1 MTRRPAAF
9 RERAPRM
16 REDALPDHG
25 NEFAVIDGGGRPG
38 ITGDERA
45 ELTGLTR
52 ADGELRSAN
61 DVSAND
67 VSTTASASLAAGAGR
82 SPTR

>member
-1 MTRRPAAF
+1 
-9 RERAPRM
+9 M

-25 NEFAVIDGGGRPG
+25 TGFAVIDGGARPG
-38 ITGDERA
+38 VTDDEST

-61 DVSAND
+61 DVSKA
-67 VSTTASASLAAGAGR
+67 ASASLAAGAGGP
-82 SPTR
+82 PTR